1 MLATVELSDAPAER
15 VLAALHDGLKS
26 EIVFDLRL
34 YRRQKGFLAWL
45 GDRPAVDLRVS
56 RVASFDVFT
65 NRYLVEQD
73 GGAAEAFPDA
83 GEFLGSFFVLSD
95 HPMGA
100 IPPGDPEAYY
110 VLARVRLSP
119 VRIIGP
125 LNIVTLFSSKSQATT
140 DWVERALGGP

>member
-1 MLATVELSDAPAER
+1 VLATVTPSDAPAER

-26 EIVFDLRL
+26 EIVFALRL

-45 GDRPAVDLRVS
+45 GDRPVVDLRVS

-73 GGAAEAFPDA
+73 GGPAEAFPDPE
-83 GEFLGSFFVLSD
+83 EFLRRFFVLSD
-95 HPMGA
+95 HPVGA
-100 IPPGDPEAYY
+100 IEPGDPGAYY
-110 VLARVRLSP
+110 VLARARLSP

-125 LNIVTLFSSKSQATT
+125 LNIVSLFSSKSQITT
-140 DWVERALGGP
+140 DWVERALGEP